1 MKASNIL
8 RKENIEKYKHLLSC
22 IGGKGM
28 IQLLT
33 GVAPTFYKKKK
44 KIETGISKEMGKMRK

>member
-1 MKASNIL
+1 
-8 RKENIEKYKHLLSC
+8 
-22 IGGKGM
+22 M